1 MIAEIGH
8 AALWL
13 AAALAVLQMASGAL
27 ALRQSGEGG
36 NFAVYA
42 RPAAVVQAFLA
53 IIAFASLLYSF
64 AITDL
69 SVKLVATN
77 SHSMKPFIY
86 KLTGTWGNHEGS
98 MLLWV
103 AVLAASGGLLA
114 FAERRL
120 PERTMSA
127 TLAVQ
132 GFVAIGF
139 YVFLLLSSNPFE
151 RLPVPAVEGIGLNP
165 LLQDIG
171 LAVHPPTLYVG
182 YVGLSVAFSL
192 AMGALITRQV
202 NPNFAKVMRPW
213 VLGAWVFLTLGI
225 TAGSYWAYYELGWGG
240 WWFWDPVENA
250 SLMPWLAATALLHS
264 VSVLAARDALRT
276 WTIMLGVVAFS
287 MSMLGTFLVRS
298 GVLTSVHAFAVDPE
312 RGTLLLALLGLYIGG
327 SLVIFAMRASSIA
340 EGTRF
345 TATSREGALVFN
357 NVMLSA
363 ILAIVLLGTLYP
375 LLTEAFD
382 VRVSVGPPYYNP
394 AGAIF
399 AIPMFMV
406 MAVGPLL
413 RWKDDSPAR
422 IQPQLAILGSIALLI
437 IALVVVLGDYP
448 LLPILGLALAG
459 ALGVA
464 ALLPLKGRKLSR
476 VPVAT
481 WGMVLAHFGVA
492 VSLFGMASEGA
503 FSQERL
509 AAVAPGGVEQLGDW
523 QIELTSVDPVSG
535 PNWTAI
541 EAQIAVSRAGAEPT
555 ILSPQA
561 RNFWAPA
568 QATSE
573 SALLTTWDGQLYA
586 VIGDAAGVG
595 PDGQQRWQLRVWWKP
610 FVTFIWYGGLL
621 IALGGVVSIAGR
633 VRVDLKQRKAA
644 RIRGERREDEAAL
657 AGEARGEPSGGPLPQ
672 PAE

>member
-1 MIAEIGH
+1 MIAEIGL

-13 AAALAVLQMASGAL
+13 AAALAVLQMVSGAF
-27 ALRQSGEGG
+27 ALRGAEGEA
-36 NFAVYA
+36 NPLAIYA

-53 IIAFASLLYSF
+53 VLAFLMLLYAF

-69 SVKLVATN
+69 SIKLVASH
-77 SHSMKPFIY
+77 SHSMKPMLY

-103 AVLAASGGLLA
+103 GVLALSGGLLA
-114 FAERRL
+114 GFEKRL
-120 PERTMSA
+120 PERTMGA
-127 TLAVQ
+127 TLCVQ
-132 GFVAIGF
+132 GFVALGF
-139 YVFLLLSSNPFE
+139 YAFLLLSSNPFE
-151 RLPVPAVEGIGLNP
+151 RLPVPAAEGTGLNP

-171 LAVHPPTLYVG
+171 LAIHPPTLYAG

-192 AMGALITRQV
+192 AMGALLTREV
-202 NPNFAKVMRPW
+202 NPAFARVMRPW
-213 VLGAWVFLTLGI
+213 VLGAWVLLTLGI

-250 SLMPWLAATALLHS
+250 SLMPWLAATALMHS

-276 WTIMLGVVAFS
+276 WTIMLGVLAFS

-312 RGTLLLALLGLYIGG
+312 RGAFILGLLGLYIGG
-327 SLVIFAMRASSIA
+327 AFAIFALRAGAVA
-340 EGTRF
+340 EGKRF
-345 TATSREGALVFN
+345 AAASREGALVFN

-382 VRVSVGPPYYNP
+382 VRVSVGPPYFNP
-394 AGAIF
+394 ASAIF
-399 AIPMFMV
+399 AVPMFIV
-406 MAVGPLL
+406 MAIGPLL
-413 RWKDDSPAR
+413 RWKSDKPAR
-422 IQPQLAILGSIALLI
+422 LQFELALIAALMI
-437 IALVVVLGDYP
+437 GAIALVSFFGRFP
-448 LLPILGLALAG
+448 LLPLLGLGLAAALA
-459 ALGVA
+459 VA
-464 ALLPLKGRKLSR
+464 AFLPLRGRKLAR

-492 VSLFGMASEGA
+492 VSLFGMACEGA

-509 AAVAPGGVEQLGDW
+509 AAVAPGGTEQIADFTVTL
-523 QIELTSVDPVSG
+523 ESVTPVAG

-541 EAQIAVSRAGAEPT
+541 EAQLAVSRDGGAPV
-555 ILSPQA
+555 ILTPQA
-561 RNFWAPA
+561 RSFWSPP

-573 SALLTTWDGQLYA
+573 SALLTRWDGQLYA
-586 VIGDAAGVG
+586 VIGNQAA
-595 PDGQQRWQLRVWWKP
+595 DGRWQVRVWWKP

-621 IALGGVVSIAGR
+621 IGLGGILAIAGR
-633 VRVDLKQRKAA
+633 VQVDVRRRKAA
-644 RIRGERREDEAAL
+644 AMGDQRRADIEALGA
-657 AGEARGEPSGGPLPQ
+657 AAPLP
-672 PAE
+672 AE

>member
-1 MIAEIGH
+1 MFAEIGH

-13 AAALAVLQMASGAL
+13 AAALAILQMVSGAL
-27 ALRQSGEGG
+27 ALRAGEG
-36 NFAVYA
+36 AASPYALYA

-53 IIAFASLLYSF
+53 VLAFLTLLHAFAV
-64 AITDL
+64 TDL

-77 SHSMKPFIY
+77 SHSMKPFLY

-103 AVLAASGGLLA
+103 AVLAMSGGLLA

-120 PERTMSA
+120 PEKTMSA

-139 YVFLLLSSNPFE
+139 YAFLLISSNPFE
-151 RLPVPAVEGIGLNP
+151 RLPVPAPEGIGLNP

-171 LAVHPPTLYVG
+171 LAIHPPTLYVG

-213 VLGAWVFLTLGI
+213 VLGAWVFLTFGI

-312 RGTLLLALLGLYIGG
+312 RGTLLLMLLAIYIGG
-327 SLVIFAMRASSIA
+327 SLTIFALRASSIS
-340 EGTRF
+340 EGKRF

-382 VRVSVGPPYYNP
+382 VRVSVGPPYFNP

-399 AIPMFMV
+399 AIPMFVV
-406 MAVGPLL
+406 MAIGPLM
-413 RWKDDSPAR
+413 RWKDDSPSR
-422 IQPQLAILGSIALLI
+422 IQPELAVLGAIALLV
-437 IALVVVLGDYP
+437 IALVVFLGNYP
-448 LLPILGLALAG
+448 LLPVLGLALAG
-459 ALGVA
+459 ALAVA
-464 ALLPLKGRKLSR
+464 ALLPLKGRKLTR
-476 VPVAT
+476 VPTAT

-492 VSLFGMASEGA
+492 VSLFGMACEGA
-503 FSQERL
+503 FTQERL
-509 AAVAPGGVEQLGDW
+509 AAVAAGDVEEVGGWNVQL
-523 QIELTSVDPVSG
+523 ESVDPVSG
-535 PNWTAI
+535 PNWTAM
-541 EAQIAVSRAGAEPT
+541 EARIAVSRGGGDPV
-555 ILSPQA
+555 ILAPQA
-561 RNFWAPA
+561 RNFWAPV

-586 VIGDAAGVG
+586 VIGDPAGIG
-595 PDGQQRWQLRVWWKP
+595 PNGKQRWQLRVWWKP
-610 FVTFIWYGGLL
+610 FVTFIWYGGLI
-621 IALGGVVSIAGR
+621 IALGGVLSIIGR
-633 VRVDLKQRKAA
+633 LQVDLKRRKAV
-644 RIRGERREDEAAL
+644 RVGEERREDQAAIAAEAGNSASP
-657 AGEARGEPSGGPLPQ
+657 E